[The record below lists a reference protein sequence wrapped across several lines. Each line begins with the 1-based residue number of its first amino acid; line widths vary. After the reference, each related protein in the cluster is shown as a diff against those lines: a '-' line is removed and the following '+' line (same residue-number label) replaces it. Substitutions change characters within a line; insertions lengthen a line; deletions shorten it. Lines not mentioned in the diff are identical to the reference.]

1 MKVLFI
7 AKSARHQ
14 LSLEQILACLKGS
27 KEWHEQRLKD
37 GTYDCIHTFV
47 DGGGLGIADV
57 DSLEAAYDLLDDYP
71 GQPMFVWEFRP
82 LVDTRHAME
91 KSISSLEK
99 AIGQKA

>member
-47 DGGGLGIADV
+47 DGGGIGIANV
-57 DSLEAAYDLLDDYP
+57 NSLEAAYDLLDDYP
-71 GQPMFVWEFRP
+71 GQPMFDWEFRP